1 MNWSQIAIYVLGAV
15 MTASPA
21 LKVLWQK
28 LPSFSLPKF
37 SIGGGSSTATTTK
50 TADRVAQWETLLQSC
65 ENAGCK
71 EATKHLKAM
80 FQHLAGDAS

>member
-1 MNWSQIAIYVLGAV
+1 MNWSQIAIYVLGTV
-15 MTASPA
+15 MIASPA

-28 LPSFSLPKF
+28 IPSISLPKF
-37 SIGGGSSTATTTK
+37 SIGGGSATTK

-71 EATKHLKAM
+71 EATKQLKAM
-80 FQHLAGDAS
+80 FQYLAGDAS